1 MVRPGPLA
9 LDGTKLRAN
18 ASRREAM
25 SYARM
30 SEKEKILA
38 QEVCALLAETERID
52 RPRTHG
58 SARTAAATRCWTSA
72 RTPGSSCSVSA
83 SQARNEV
90 HLDQPERSPSSR
102 AARGEAPRH
111 GDETEP
117 DAWFTFANERT
128 FLAWNR
134 TALALVGAGLAIIQL
149 LPPSP
154 ACLGRHLLAVPL
166 IALGAVL
173 SLAGYVEWTRKQR
186 ALRRGERLPHSP
198 LPRVLAA
205 FVTAIAAAA
214 ALAVLAPD
222 PDADER
228 ARSVR
233 PALAS

>member
-154 ACLGRHLLAVPL
+154 ACLGPASAGRSAHPPRCGPA
-166 IALGAVL
+166 
-173 SLAGYVEWTRKQR
+173 LAGYVEWTRKQR